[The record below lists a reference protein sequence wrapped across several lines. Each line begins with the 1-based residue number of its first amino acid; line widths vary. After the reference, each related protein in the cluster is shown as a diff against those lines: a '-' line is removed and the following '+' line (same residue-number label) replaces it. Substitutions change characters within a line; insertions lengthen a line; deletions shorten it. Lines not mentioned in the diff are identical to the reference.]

1 MNFNLYAENQ
11 VFTLPEVRHV
21 TSTNAVLAI
30 EQSDALILDIRESD
44 ELDVVRFD
52 TQQVI
57 NMPMSSIINSYSQ
70 LPKDKPLIV
79 ACSTGARSVKIVNL
93 LMVQGFTN
101 AFNLD
106 GGITQWYREGMPVLM
121 QKHEHG
127 GGCGC
132 SCSGG
137 CC

>member
-1 MNFNLYAENQ
+1 MNFSLYAENQ

-21 TSTNAVLAI
+21 TPANAVLAI

-57 NMPMSSIINSYSQ
+57 NMPLSNIINTYSQ

-93 LMVQGFTN
+93 LMVQGFIY

-121 QKHEHG
+121 QKQEHG
-127 GGCGC
+127 GSCGC
-132 SCSGG
+132 SCRGG